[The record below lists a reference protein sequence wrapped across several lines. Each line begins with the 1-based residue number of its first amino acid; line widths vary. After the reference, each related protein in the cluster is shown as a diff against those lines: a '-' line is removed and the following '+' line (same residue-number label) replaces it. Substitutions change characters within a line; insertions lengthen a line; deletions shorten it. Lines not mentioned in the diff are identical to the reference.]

1 MPGAQRDM
9 PLSRTRSR
17 WIIHRPPRD
26 GGPLR
31 WSREMDNGR
40 SRRAIL
46 SEAAGVAGAVV
57 ASAALP
63 LTVAA
68 HDPDDMQLAA
78 TNSAPGSTVLNCTAL
93 DTDAFVV
100 HAANANAGSGI
111 VAAGAHAPGSG
122 RTAASKPR
130 CSRSTETTRKAAAPA
145 DTVVTGVYGFA
156 PTAPDP
162 NTSIG
167 SGVWGD
173 SPDIGVYGSGSVG
186 VEGLVAGGS
195 LGSRIRPSGA
205 SACMPRQTFPRG
217 RSTSTARPISAVPVA
232 ARSEPGGRRSRSP
245 KWDIEWKPC
254 LCRAPFEQGGALRAS
269 GRSHDRPIHD
279 LPEHDRHLGDI
290 RRLVRARLRGRRW
303 IDIERGLP
311 PARDDPPT
319 RSSNP
324 CADL

>member
-1 MPGAQRDM
+1 MV
-9 PLSRTRSR
+9 S
-17 WIIHRPPRD
+17 
-26 GGPLR
+26 
-31 WSREMDNGR
+31 EMDTVR

-46 SEAAGVAGAVV
+46 SAAAGVAGAVV

-111 VAAGAHAPGSG
+111 VAAGAHAPGIRTYSG
-122 RTAASKPR
+122 EQAAMFAINGDD
-130 CSRSTETTRKAAAPA
+130 TEAAAPA

-186 VEGLVAGGS
+186 VEGFGGWGVAGFANTSVGS
-195 LGSRIRPSGA
+195 VGVYAQADLPSRALYVDGKAHFSRS
-205 SACMPRQTFPRG
+205 G
-217 RSTSTARPISAVPVA
+217 RSTI
-232 ARSEPGGRRSRSP
+232 
-245 KWDIEWKPC
+245 
-254 LCRAPFEQGGALRAS
+254 GA
-269 GRSHDRPIHD
+269 GRSSVTVTLSGTSSGSRVFAVLHSNRAG
-279 LPEHDRHLGDI
+279 RY
-290 RRLVRARLRGRRW
+290 VRAVVPTTGRFTIYLNTTVTSATYVAW
-303 IDIERGLP
+303 FVLD
-311 PARDDPPT
+311 
-319 RSSNP
+319 
-324 CADL
+324 